1 MVAIEQASTTS
12 TMTETTPLPPAT
24 LEPNHGRPLPSHEAN
39 ARWRAELRAT
49 LSLAV
54 PVVVVQVGAMAMG
67 VVDTLM
73 VGRVSARM
81 LAAVALGNLYHFN
94 ATILA
99 TGTLMALDPVVAQA
113 VGARDEP
120 AIGRAMQRGLIISVL
135 LSVFSTL
142 LLAIAPWVLHVT
154 RQPAEVIPDATAYVR
169 VSMLGVLPFVAF
181 VVLRQTLQAIG
192 RIAPIVWTIVLANAT
207 NVFFNWVFIF
217 GHLGSR
223 PYGAAGSAL
232 ATVIG
237 RWTMALVL
245 LALAWRELRVHLRP
259 LRPEALHVRPLVR
272 MLRLGVPIGLQQL
285 LESAAFGAIGLLMG
299 VLGTAEIAA
308 HQIAIT
314 LAALTF
320 MVPLG
325 VSAAAA
331 VRVGHAV
338 GAGDREG
345 ARLAARASLVCGVG
359 FMCLTAIVF
368 LTLAG
373 PLARAFTA
381 DARVIAIAVLLIPVA
396 GVFQVF
402 DGAQAVGAGV
412 LRGLGDTRAPLVG
425 MLAGYW
431 LIGLPVSAYLGF
443 RTPLR
448 AAGLWWGFV
457 ASLGTVAVFLFI
469 RTRVLFGRELQR
481 VVVDEEHR
489 VAELV

>member
-1 MVAIEQASTTS
+1 MSQPSLA
-12 TMTETTPLPPAT
+12 PAPAR
-24 LEPNHGRPLPSHEAN
+24 EPNHDPEAPGHAAS
-39 ARWRAELRAT
+39 ARWRAELRST
-49 LSLAV
+49 LELAV
-54 PVVVVQVGAMAMG
+54 PVVIVQVGMMAMG

-73 VGRVSARM
+73 VGRISAET
-81 LAAVALGNLYHFN
+81 LAAVALGNLYFFN

-113 VGARDEP
+113 VGARDGP
-120 AIGRAMQRGLIISVL
+120 AIARAVQRGLIITL
-135 LSVFSTL
+135 LLTIVSTL
-142 LLAIAPWVLHVT
+142 LLAAAPWVLHAT
-154 RQPAEVIPDATAYVR
+154 RQPAEVMPDATSYIR
-169 VSMLGVLPFVAF
+169 VSMVGVLPLLAF
-181 VVLRQTLQAIG
+181 VVLRQTLQALG
-192 RIAPIVWTIVLANAT
+192 HIAPIVWTIVVANAS
-207 NVFFNWVFIF
+207 NVFFNWVFIY
-217 GHLGSR
+217 GHLGS
-223 PYGAAGSAL
+223 PALGATGSAI
-232 ATVIG
+232 ATAIG
-237 RWTMALVL
+237 RCMMPVVL
-245 LALAWRELRVHLRP
+245 LALAWRELRGFLRP
-259 LRPEALHVRPLVR
+259 LRPGSFHRRPLGR

-299 VLGTAEIAA
+299 ILGTAEIAA

-338 GAGDREG
+338 GAGDTVG
-345 ARLAARASLVCGVG
+345 ARLAARASLVCGIG
-359 FMCLTAIVF
+359 FMCLTAVVF

-373 PLARAFTA
+373 PLARAFTN
-381 DARVIAIAVLLIPVA
+381 DSRVIAIAVLLIPVA

-431 LIGLPVSAYLGF
+431 LIGLPVSAFLGF

-457 ASLGTVAVFLFI
+457 ASLGTVAIFLFL
-469 RTRVLFGRELQR
+469 RTRVLFGRELRR
-481 VVVDEEHR
+481 VVVDEEHQL
-489 VAELV
+489 AEAP